1 MVQIIDLAYLI
12 EGFQIVIKAIPV
24 TLWVS
29 ICAMVISLAI
39 GIMVSVIR
47 YEKIPI
53 LNQIAAA
60 YVSIFRSTPNIAQI
74 FLFYYGIGQISR
86 IVNRMDPLVAAIIV
100 LSFNAGAYISE
111 SIRGGLLSV
120 PAGQIEAG
128 RALALPRR
136 IIMRYIILPQAIPIA
151 LPGLFNNYV
160 DIIKGTS
167 ITFMIGVPDI
177 MGVARTAGSLS
188 FRYLEIYIA
197 VIVIYWLIVNGFQL
211 IFTSIENNMSFE
223 RD

>member
-1 MVQIIDLAYLI
+1 MLIIDVAYLV
-12 EGFQIVIKAIPV
+12 EAFQIVFKALPV

-29 ICAMVISLAI
+29 ICAMGISLMI
-39 GIMVSVIR
+39 GIIVSVIR
-47 YEKIPI
+47 YERIPI
-53 LNQIAAA
+53 LEPLAAA

-74 FLFYYGIGQISR
+74 FLFYYGIGQLST

-111 SIRGGLLSV
+111 SIRGGLLSI
-120 PAGQIEAG
+120 PRGQIEAG
-128 RALALPRR
+128 RALALPRG
-136 IIMRYIILPQAIPIA
+136 IIMRTIILPQAIPIA

-177 MGVARTAGSLS
+177 MGTARTAGSLS

-197 VIVIYWLIVNGFQL
+197 VMVIYWLIVNGFQFV
-211 IFTSIENNMSFE
+211 FTNVENRMRFE